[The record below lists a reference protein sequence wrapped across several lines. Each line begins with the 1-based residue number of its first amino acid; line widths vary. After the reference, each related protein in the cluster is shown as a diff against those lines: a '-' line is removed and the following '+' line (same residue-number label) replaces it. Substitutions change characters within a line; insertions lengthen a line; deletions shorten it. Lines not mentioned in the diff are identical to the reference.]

1 MKTVYSAIQP
11 SGDLTI
17 GNYLGALRNWK
28 KLENDYRCIFGVA
41 DLHAITVRQD
51 PEKLRER
58 SKKLIAI
65 YLANGLDP
73 KKSIIYVNSH
83 VPEHAELG
91 WALHTYTSLGQL
103 NRMHQFKSK
112 IKDNEERANAGLY
125 CYPVLMAADILLYDT
140 DLVPVGD
147 DQKQHVEITRDIAE
161 RFNGIYGDTFVMPE
175 PLIGKMG
182 NRIKSLQ
189 DPTIK
194 MSKSDPNPAA
204 YILLL
209 EEYKDIKKKINR
221 AVTDSVGEI
230 NYSEDQLGVSN
241 LLEIYQSCTDE
252 NMEDILSKF
261 EGKGYGDLKKA
272 VIEAV
277 ENSIGPVR
285 DKTNEFL
292 QNEDYLIEVAHD
304 GMIRAREVA
313 SKTLERVYEKIG
325 FLRGM

>member
-292 QNEDYLIEVAHD
+292 QNEDYLIEVAHE

>member
-230 NYSEDQLGVSN
+230 NYSEDQPGVSN
-241 LLEIYQSCTDE
+241 LLEIYQSSTDE

>member
-51 PEKLRER
+51 PEMLRER

-161 RFNGIYGDTFVMPE
+161 RFNGIYGETFVMPE

-209 EEYKDIKKKINR
+209 EEYNSIKKKINR

-230 NYSEDQLGVSN
+230 NYSKDQPGVSN
-241 LLEIYQSCTDE
+241 LLEIYQSCADE
-252 NMEDILSKF
+252 KMEDILSKF
-261 EGKGYGDLKKA
+261 EGKGYGELKKA

-285 DKTNEFL
+285 DKTNELL
-292 QNEDYLIEVAHD
+292 QNEDYLIEVSHD
-304 GMIRAREVA
+304 GMIRAREIA